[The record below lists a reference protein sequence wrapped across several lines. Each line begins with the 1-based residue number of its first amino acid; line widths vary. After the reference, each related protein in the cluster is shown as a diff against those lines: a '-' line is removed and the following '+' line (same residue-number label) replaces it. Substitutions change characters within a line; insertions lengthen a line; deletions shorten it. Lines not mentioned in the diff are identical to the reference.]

1 MAYNPVM
8 NDPLILI
15 IVFLFGIMF
24 GSFLNVVIYR
34 LPLEKSIVKPPSSC
48 PRCGS
53 RIKYYDNIPI
63 LSYLLLR
70 GKCRQCEA
78 KISSRYPA
86 VEFLAGALS
95 VFAIYHFGLNLKGIE
110 TLILSLAFIA
120 IFFIDLDYTI
130 IPDLITLPGIV
141 IGFAVSFAPGAF
153 INWDQSL
160 IGLLV
165 GGGSFYL
172 VGMIGQFA
180 FKKEALGLGDVKFAA
195 MLGAFVGWQ
204 NLLLTLVLASF
215 FGSVIGIIVMLVQGK
230 GRKSYIPFG
239 PFLVVGAW
247 ISIYFGDSIF
257 RAYLDF
263 VGL

>member
-48 PRCGS
+48 PQCGS
-53 RIKYYDNIPI
+53 RIKVYDNIPL
-63 LSYLLLR
+63 LSYLLLA
-70 GKCRQCEA
+70 GKCRNCKA
-78 KISSRYPA
+78 KIPIRYPV

-95 VFAIYHFGLNLKGIE
+95 VFAIYHFGLNFKGIE

-120 IFFIDLDYTI
+120 IFFIDLDHTI

-141 IGFAVSFAPGAF
+141 IGFAVSFMPGAF
-153 INWDQSL
+153 VHWDQSL

-165 GGGSFYL
+165 GGGLFFL
-172 VGMIGQFA
+172 VGMIGQFV

-204 NLLLTLVLASF
+204 NLLLTLILASF
-215 FGSVIGIIVMLVQGK
+215 FGSVIGIIVMIMQGK

-247 ISIYFGDSIF
+247 ISIYFGDSIL
-257 RAYLDF
+257 RAYLDY

>member
-1 MAYNPVM
+1 MVYNHVM
-8 NDPLILI
+8 NDPLFLT

-53 RIKYYDNIPI
+53 RIKVYDNIPI
-63 LSYLLLR
+63 LSYLLLG
-70 GKCRQCEA
+70 GKCRACKA
-78 KISSRYPA
+78 KIPIRYPA

-120 IFFIDLDYTI
+120 IFFIDLDHTI

-153 INWDQSL
+153 VHWDQSL

-172 VGMIGQFA
+172 VGMIGRFA

-215 FGSVIGIIVMLVQGK
+215 FGSVIGIIVMLMQGK

-239 PFLVVGAW
+239 PFLVFGAW